1 MSQLVNDQVKLDL
14 LKFGVRDWND
24 CFNCG
29 NCSAICKLTE
39 EGFLF
44 PRKVIKQ
51 AQLGLKDSMVANL
64 DPWLCYYCGECSETC
79 PRDANPAEIM
89 MSMRRYLTSLYDWT
103 GLSRKFYTSKFWEV
117 AVVLSCFIM
126 VIAAFAIFL
135 PPNLELFSNPA
146 NFINS
151 QGGVMINSLVA
162 GISAD
167 QFVKIIEWSD
177 WIMAII
183 IGGIL
188 ISNIIRMF
196 ILSILRDKRYK
207 VPFYAYF
214 TEAWALIFH
223 FATQNKFSKCDRRKY
238 WFGHFLLMSGYTL
251 MFIFIVAMLKRFQT
265 EEVYAWYHWQRLLGY
280 YATFGILFFLGI
292 ATYQR
297 IVKKD
302 YKFKYSHASD
312 WLFIVMLGLTTISGI
327 VLHFFRLGGMP
338 VATYFTY
345 VIHMSI
351 LVPMIVIEV
360 PFSKWSHLAYRPFAI
375 YLYRLKKKAREGMIF
390 QNSLS
395 TLN

>member
-1 MSQLVNDQVKLDL
+1 MSQLVNDHVKLDL

-103 GLSRKFYTSKFWEV
+103 GLSRKFYTSKFWEFS
-117 AVVLSCFIM
+117 VVLTLFIM
-126 VIAAFAIFL
+126 VVASFAIFL
-135 PPNLELFSNPA
+135 PPNAEMFTTPG
-146 NFINS
+146 NFINA

-167 QFVKIIEWSD
+167 QFVRIIEYAD
-177 WIMAII
+177 WTMAVI

-188 ISNIIRMF
+188 ITNIIRMF
-196 ILSILRDKRYK
+196 ILSIIRDRKYK
-207 VPFYAYF
+207 IPFYAYF
-214 TEAWALIFH
+214 TEAWTLIFH
-223 FATQNKFSKCDRRKY
+223 FVTQKKFSKCDRRKY
-238 WFGHFLLMSGYTL
+238 WYGHFLLMSGYTI
-251 MFIFIVAMLKRFQT
+251 MFIFIVVMLKEFQT
-265 EEVYAWYHWQRLLGY
+265 EQIHAWYHWQRLLGY
-280 YATFGILFFLGI
+280 YATFGILLFLAI

-297 IVKKD
+297 ITKND
-302 YKFKYSHASD
+302 YKFRYSHASD
-312 WLFIVMLGLTTISGI
+312 WLFIVMLGLTTVTGI
-327 VLHFFRLGGMP
+327 ILHFFRLYGMP
-338 VATYFTY
+338 LATYTTY
-345 VIHMSI
+345 VVHMAI

-375 YLYRLKKKAREGMIF
+375 YFYQLKKKARAQIS
-390 QNSLS
+390 QNSFA
-395 TLN
+395 TA

>member
-14 LKFGVRDWND
+14 LKFGVKDWND

-51 AQLGLKDSMVANL
+51 AQLGLRDSMVANL

-89 MSMRRYLTSLYDWT
+89 MSLRRYLTSLYDWT
-103 GLSRKFYTSKFWEV
+103 GLSRKFYTSKFWEIS
-117 AVVLSCFIM
+117 VVIIFFLL
-126 VIAAFAIFL
+126 VIASFLVFL
-135 PPNLELFSNPA
+135 PPQAGVFSAPGE
-146 NFINS
+146 FIND
-151 QGGVMINSLVA
+151 QGGVMINSLVR
-162 GISAD
+162 GMSSE
-167 QFVKIIEWSD
+167 QFVNIIEWAD

-196 ILSILRDKRYK
+196 ILSIIRDKKYK
-207 VPFYAYF
+207 IPLLAYF
-214 TEAWALIFH
+214 TEAWALIYH
-223 FATQNKFSKCDRRKY
+223 FVTQFKFSKCDRRRY

-251 MFIFIVAMLKRFQT
+251 MFIFIVTLLKQFQT
-265 EEVYAWYHWQRLLGY
+265 EQVYDWYHWQRLLGY
-280 YATFGILFFLGI
+280 YATFGILFFLSI

-297 IVKKD
+297 IIRKD
-302 YKFKYSHASD
+302 YKFRYSHASD
-312 WLFIVMLGLTTISGI
+312 WLFIIMLGLTTITGIILHIFRISGMPKATYI
-327 VLHFFRLGGMP
+327 TYVLHMA
-338 VATYFTY
+338 V
-345 VIHMSI
+345 
-351 LVPMIVIEV
+351 LVPMIIIEV

-375 YLYRLKKKAREGMIF
+375 YFYQLKKRARAEMIPGEK
-390 QNSLS
+390 LV
-395 TLN
+395 TV

>member
-1 MSQLVNDQVKLDL
+1 MSQMVNDKVKLDL
-14 LKFGVRDWND
+14 LKFGVQDWND

-117 AVVLSCFIM
+117 GVVLTCFFL
-126 VIAAFAIFL
+126 VLAAFAIFL
-135 PPNLELFSNPA
+135 RPDPYIFTNPERFVNLE
-146 NFINS
+146 
-151 QGGVMINSLVA
+151 GGVMINSLVI
-162 GISAD
+162 GISSE
-167 QFVKIIEWSD
+167 QFVHIIEWSD

-196 ILSILRDKRYK
+196 TLSIIRDKKYNI
-207 VPFYAYF
+207 PLYAYF
-214 TEAWALIFH
+214 SEAWELIYH
-223 FATQNKFSKCDRRKY
+223 FVTQNKFYHCDRRRY
-238 WFGHFLLMSGYTL
+238 WFGHFLLMSGYTM
-251 MFIFIVAMLKRFQT
+251 MFIFIVTMLKRFQT

-292 ATYQR
+292 VIYQR
-297 IVKKD
+297 IVRKD

-312 WLFIVMLGLTTISGI
+312 WLFIVMLGLTTLSGI
-327 VLHFFRLGGMP
+327 IVHFFRLSGMP

-345 VIHMSI
+345 ALHMAI

-375 YLYRLKKKAREGMIF
+375 YFYRLKKRARTEMAI
-390 QNSLS
+390 QNSLATS
-395 TLN
+395 

>member
-1 MSQLVNDQVKLDL
+1 MSQLVNDHVKLDL

-117 AVVLSCFIM
+117 SVVLTFFIL
-126 VIAAFAIFL
+126 VLAAFAIFL
-135 PPNLELFSNPA
+135 PPDGGLFSNPA
-146 NFINS
+146 NFINA

-196 ILSILRDKRYK
+196 ILSILRDKKYK

-223 FATQNKFSKCDRRKY
+223 FTTQNKFANCDRRKY
-238 WFGHFLLMSGYTL
+238 WFGHFLLMSGYTM
-251 MFIFIVAMLKRFQT
+251 MFIFIVTMLKRFQT
-265 EEVYAWYHWQRLLGY
+265 EEVFAWYHWQRLLGY
-280 YATFGILFFLGI
+280 YATFGILFFLGV

-297 IVKKD
+297 IIKKD
-302 YKFKYSHASD
+302 YKFRYSHASD

-327 VLHFFRLGGMP
+327 VLHFFRLSGMP

-345 VIHMSI
+345 VIHMAI

-375 YLYRLKKKAREGMIF
+375 YLYRLKKKARSSMVI
-390 QNSLS
+390 QNSLA
-395 TLN
+395 TV